1 MYGAFSGR
9 RAAALAHHASRTSA
23 GTAVYLASPLSSQ
36 TTGEVIYVDGGF
48 NILALPVA
56 EE

>member
-1 MYGAFSGR
+1 MLTPLRSHISIEDVG
-9 RAAALAHHASRTSA
+9 
-23 GTAVYLASPLSSQ
+23 GTAVYLASPLSRQ

-56 EE
+56 AESAE

>member
-1 MYGAFSGR
+1 MYGAFKDVTPLRSHISI
-9 RAAALAHHASRTSA
+9 ADVA
-23 GTAVYLASPLSSQ
+23 GTAVYLASPLSGQ

-48 NILALPVA
+48 NILGLPVA